1 MSVDGDNHDLDRGLE
16 GNKPASSTD
25 SFALEE
31 TSEAIA
37 QSHEPIRLE
46 LEIYVRGD
54 RSELLV
60 GLERWLELNLIGQ
73 AKVKQIARRYL
84 CCALPPPPVESIT
97 PPKPEV
103 TREAVK
109 TSPDLPQLFARI
121 VRNFLAELSIR
132 WLLFLGILLVTVSSG
147 VLAVS
152 YWHNFPIIGQY
163 LVLLVYS
170 LGFWVIAGWTRKQ
183 RLKLTAQT
191 LEAIATLLVP
201 INFWAMDRLQLNSSP
216 TGWMAI
222 AVAATVLGAA
232 VVSRKARSL
241 QNTLFSFLFLL
252 LCCLHL
258 GWSSALVNP
267 LSIYGGIILVAS
279 ACYRYLP
286 SLSAANLF
294 TVLFA
299 WSLLLARKLINSPD
313 FTANYCLAIAICAWL
328 MATFCLTRL
337 PQKTIPERSRA
348 VVLIFFSHLGQIC
361 SIVLFCLTWSIA
373 IVASITTSPLFLWQA
388 LGINALAV
396 HVFARRLTLY
406 WRKRDLTVILAI
418 SWQSIGICLILIPSQ
433 IRARVVELAIAVSNT
448 AYFPESVLG
457 VILFPEI
464 IFCLTITNWLYRRQK
479 TALARYTEYLTLMLG
494 IVLTAL
500 SLSNPTWRSLNLLF
514 SSLTLAYVT
523 RVRQPTR
530 TSLLYFTHLL
540 GLTTILN
547 SIAMILPDL
556 NLPLW
561 GTILTV
567 LTIGEW
573 CSYLSLAKRVKSK
586 IIFLWQQSCWY
597 FGLLLAGASYVCF
610 LFHVRATPTSSIL
623 GWELIWL
630 IVPATLTLIARRTR
644 QLGQRRLATALSCI
658 ALVLAQSLVW
668 GQFSTRTIG
677 LTTAVWLMYLNV
689 FQLRRLVVAIIHLGF
704 GLCLI
709 AQLLDVVVDGWNW
722 LPIGAVAIFGL
733 NRLRQ
738 SWQRN
743 LDNPKFSYISQRQAH
758 GLLGVGSETQNFKL
772 VSKYI
777 KAANYW
783 AIALIAVELVSL
795 GVLGFYLANDLYFS
809 YLLTVCLLAVAILWR
824 FARQPNNFVL
834 YILTALGELFVIGLL
849 KLLGISSL
857 LAIANVG
864 MGLVALVVI
873 SQLGRTD
880 SPWTRL
886 NLASVPLVY
895 ALGGIFWRLTYI
907 NAHTGLLTLGAAV
920 LLINTRQ
927 SNHQLDRLVKR
938 LGWAGISWGIYES
951 VVYYLLSASDI
962 NTVDRLTILA
972 SVTAAIA
979 FGYRCAAWWYS
990 QRSRFHLLL
999 NDLVSLAHLHWAIGS
1014 ILKLVGASMAIDGTT
1029 SSLTPVSIATSFFL
1043 GAYALLQG
1051 RKNENT
1057 ENTSKV
1063 NDGWVYAGIVELTA
1077 TLIYSR
1083 LIISQLSLFDPGR
1096 VVFTCA
1102 IALLIYYLPW
1112 QDLGWRAK
1120 PWQHSA
1126 MVLPALITLVTAE
1139 GVSYFSL
1146 LATALFYLRLAH
1158 TRQNMRWSYLS
1169 LAAVNWGIIRLVW
1182 QNNLEFTWLTATL
1195 GLSILYI
1202 AQFDTYY
1209 RSRRQSLHFL
1219 RIVGSSIIS
1228 LAVLSDR
1235 SGIVSG
1241 VVSFCFI
1248 FVGLGLRVRAFL
1260 FTGTIALIINVVYQL
1275 VILAIVYSF
1284 LKWTIA
1290 LIAGI
1295 AAIVIAAGF
1304 ERQRE
1309 SVINALKKYGVKL
1322 KNWQ

>member
-16 GNKPASSTD
+16 GNKPASSTE
-25 SFALEE
+25 SFAFEE
-31 TSEAIA
+31 TSENIA
-37 QSHEPIRLE
+37 QSHEPLRLE

-73 AKVKQIARRYL
+73 AEVKQIARRYL
-84 CCALPPPPVESIT
+84 CCALPTPPVESIA
-97 PPKPEV
+97 PLKPEV
-103 TREAVK
+103 TKEAVK
-109 TSPDLPQLFARI
+109 TSSDFSQLFARI

-152 YWHNFPIIGQY
+152 YWQNFPIIGQY

-170 LGFWVIAGWTRKQ
+170 LGFWVVAGWTRKQ

-191 LEAIATLLVP
+191 LEGIATLLVP

-222 AVAATVLGAA
+222 GVAATVLTAA

-258 GWSSALVNP
+258 GWSIALVNP

-294 TVLFA
+294 NVLFA
-299 WSLLLARKLINSPD
+299 WSLLLARKLIDSPD
-313 FTANYCLAIAICAWL
+313 FTPNYCLAIAICAWL
-328 MATFCLTRL
+328 IATFCLTRL

-361 SIVLFCLTWSIA
+361 SIVLFCLTWSIS
-373 IVASITTSPLFLWQA
+373 IVESITTSPLFLWQA

-396 HVFARRLTLY
+396 DVFARRLTLY
-406 WRKRDLTVILAI
+406 WRKRDLTAILAI
-418 SWQSIGICLILIPSQ
+418 FWQTIFIGLALIPSQ
-433 IRARVVELAIAVSNT
+433 IRARAIELAIAISNT

-464 IFCLTITNWLYRRQK
+464 IFCLAIAGWLYRRQQ
-479 TALARYTEYLTLMLG
+479 TALAWYTEYLTLMLG

-500 SLSNPTWRSLNLLF
+500 SLSNPMWRSLNLLF
-514 SSLTLAYVT
+514 STLTLAYVT
-523 RVRQPTR
+523 RVRQPIR

-547 SIAMILPDL
+547 AIAMILPDL

-586 IIFLWQQSCWY
+586 IISLWQQSCWY
-597 FGLLLAGASYVCF
+597 CGLLLAGASFICF
-610 LFHVRATPTSSIL
+610 LFHVRATPTSSTF

-644 QLGQRRLATALSCI
+644 QLGQRHLATVLSCI
-658 ALVLAQSLVW
+658 ALVLAQALVW
-668 GQFSTRTIG
+668 GQFSTRTVG
-677 LTTAVWLMYLNV
+677 LTTGVWLMYLNV
-689 FQLRRLVVAIIHLGF
+689 FQLRRLVIVIIHLGF

-709 AQLLDVVVDGWNW
+709 AQLLDVVVGGWNW

-733 NRLRQ
+733 YRLRQ
-738 SWQRN
+738 SWQRT

-783 AIALIAVELVSL
+783 AIALIAVEVVSL
-795 GVLGFYLANDLYFS
+795 GVLCFYLANDLYFS
-809 YLLTVCLLAVAILWR
+809 YLLTICLLAVTILWR

-834 YILTALGELFVIGLL
+834 YILTALGELFIIGLL

-864 MGLVALVVI
+864 MGLVASVVVGK
-873 SQLGRTD
+873 LRRTD

-886 NLASVPLVY
+886 NLAFVPLVY

-907 NAHTGLLTLGAAV
+907 NAYTGLLTLGTAV
-920 LLINTRQ
+920 ILIDTRQ
-927 SNHQLDRLVKR
+927 SNHRLDRLVKR
-938 LGWAGISWGIYES
+938 LGLAGISWGIYES

-962 NTVDRLTILA
+962 NTVDSLTILA

-979 FGYRCAAWWYS
+979 FSYRFAAWRYC
-990 QRSRFHLLL
+990 QHSRFHLVLG
-999 NDLVSLAHLHWAIGS
+999 DLVSLAHLHWAVGS
-1014 ILKLVGASMAIDGTT
+1014 ILKLVGASMAINGTT

-1051 RKNENT
+1051 RRDENPS
-1057 ENTSKV
+1057 EV
-1063 NDGWVYAGIVELTA
+1063 NDGWVYVGIVELTA

-1139 GVSYFSL
+1139 DISYFSL
-1146 LATALFYLRLAH
+1146 SATALFYLRLAY

-1169 LAAVNWGIIRLVW
+1169 LAAVNWGIVRLVW
-1182 QNNLEFTWLTATL
+1182 QNNLEFTWLIATI
-1195 GLSILYI
+1195 GLSLLYI
-1202 AQFDTYY
+1202 AQFDPYY
-1209 RSRRQSLHFL
+1209 RSRRRPRHFL
-1219 RIVGSSIIS
+1219 RIVGSGVIS
-1228 LAVLSDR
+1228 LVALSDR
-1235 SGIVSG
+1235 SGIISG

-1248 FVGLGLRVRAFL
+1248 FVGLGLRIRAFL
-1260 FTGTIALIINVVYQL
+1260 FTGTITLIINVVYQL
-1275 VILAIVYSF
+1275 VILAIAYSF
-1284 LKWTIA
+1284 FKWTIA

-1309 SVINALKKYGVKL
+1309 SMIEALKKYGVRL